1 MVKYQLK
8 PSLTL
13 LCINLCLYLLAA
25 IALLV
30 YYEFGLISLMLFF
43 LTILLFIYNL
53 FHYRQEIKSSPK
65 ILSLNLSSAL
75 IEWQMA
81 DNYRQFTEYS
91 VYTCRWGM
99 ILVLKQSSFRRH
111 IILLADCFDN
121 NYEYLDLRYH
131 LIRLNQVIHAS

>member
-53 FHYRQEIKSSPK
+53 FHYRQEIKSPPK